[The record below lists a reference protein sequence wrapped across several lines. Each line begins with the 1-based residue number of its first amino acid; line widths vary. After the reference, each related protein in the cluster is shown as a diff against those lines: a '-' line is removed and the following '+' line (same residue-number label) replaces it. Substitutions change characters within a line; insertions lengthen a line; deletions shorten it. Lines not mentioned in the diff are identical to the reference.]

1 MTGASE
7 IFFVGAGR
15 MATAL
20 AIGAVKA
27 GIHPPERMMASAL
40 TESTQEKFTRT
51 TGIRCVGGNQAA
63 AGAKMLLLCVKPQKA
78 REVCLELAPLLS
90 PETHVVSV
98 CAGLSIDTLAGWLG
112 TRRITRTMPNTPL
125 SVGLGATGLAHS
137 EALDAAARAA
147 AQRLFEAAGVAVE
160 VPEEKLD
167 AVTSLSGSGPA
178 YVFEL
183 CAALEEAAAS
193 QGLPPELAHKL
204 AVQTLLGAAEM
215 LSRGLGSPDAL
226 RDAVTSPGGTTAAA
240 LGVLKEHQF
249 RQIWQEALGAA
260 VRRAQELGRK

>member
-1 MTGASE
+1 MKSSE

-27 GIHPPERMMASAL
+27 GIHPAEAMMASAL
-40 TESTQEKFTRT
+40 TEASQAKFTQA
-51 TGIRCVGGNQAA
+51 TGIRCVGVNDAA
-63 AGAKMLLLCVKPQKA
+63 ASAKMLLLCVKPQKA
-78 REVCLELAPLLS
+78 RDVCLELAPRLS
-90 PETHVVSV
+90 PEVHVVSV
-98 CAGLSIDTLAGWLG
+98 CAGLSIDTLASWLG

-125 SVGLGATGLAHS
+125 SVGMGATGLAHS
-137 EALDAAARAA
+137 ELLTAVERAA
-147 AQRLFEAAGVAVE
+147 AQRLFETAGVAVE
-160 VPEEKLD
+160 VAEDKLD
-167 AVTSLSGSGPA
+167 AVTSVSGSGPA

-183 CAALEEAAAS
+183 CAALEEAAAA

-204 AVQTLLGAAEM
+204 AVQTLVGASEM
-215 LSRGLGSPDAL
+215 LRRGLGSPDAL

-249 RQIWQEALGAA
+249 RGLWREALAAA
-260 VRRAQELGRK
+260 VRRAQELGKK